1 MDNDNEQKQGSNE
14 EIDRFSLLMFGNS
27 RDRSSYKEGENN
39 YNSPEM
45 PEQKEQS
52 SFESTTNRIDDW
64 LFGSRRKGPETST
77 YTIPNQI
84 EKLLNNVDFDLL
96 MGTIDMLVTTS
107 KQFKPLFKET
117 TPYITRFSKKFK
129 SNKDA

>member
-14 EIDRFSLLMFGNS
+14 EIDRFSLLMFGN
-27 RDRSSYKEGENN
+27 RDRGSYKEGENN

-52 SFESTTNRIDDW
+52 SFESTSKRNDDW
-64 LFGSRRKGPETST
+64 FFGSRRKEPETST
-77 YTIPNQI
+77 NTTPNQI
-84 EKLLNNVDFDLL
+84 EDLLNNVDFDLL
-96 MGTIDMLVTTS
+96 METIDMCVTTFE
-107 KQFKPLFKET
+107 QFKPLFKEFI
-117 TPYITRFSKKFK
+117 PFINRFSKKFK